1 MAELKPRYVYGI
13 IGPTAARNED
23 DDPTVQSLVPAD
35 VISVSA
41 GIGISDYT
49 PEGVEE
55 AIVRYRACVDDVVAR
70 GAQCTELGGVPISSQ
85 LGRPRVRQLLQE
97 TEQRTGL
104 FADSTNEAIVAAL
117 HYLGAERIA
126 VASRWADQLNQAM
139 TEYFRDGG
147 IEVIAVTSEGQWAAE
162 AFSMSIERGV
172 VLGMRLGREA
182 MRRAPN
188 ADALLLPG
196 GTWRSLA
203 VAPILEEDF
212 DLPVLTNRIASAWRL
227 MSRGIAPPIQ
237 GWGRLL
243 EHPTPA

>member
-1 MAELKPRYVYGI
+1 MAETKPRYVYGV
-13 IGPTAARNED
+13 IGPTTARSED
-23 DDPTVQSLVPAD
+23 DAPGSQSLLPAD
-35 VISVSA
+35 VVSVSA

-55 AIVRYRACVDDVVAR
+55 AIGRYWSCVEDVVGR

-97 TEQRTGL
+97 TEGRTGL
-104 FADSTNEAIVAAL
+104 FADSTNEAIIAAL
-117 HYLGAERIA
+117 HYLGAQRVAI
-126 VASRWADQLNQAM
+126 ASRWANQLNQVMAAYFQDAGIDVLAM
-139 TEYFRDGG
+139 TS
-147 IEVIAVTSEGQWAAE
+147 ANQWAAQ
-162 AFSMSIERGV
+162 AFSMSVEQGI
-172 VLGMRLGREA
+172 VLAMRLGREA
-182 MRRAPN
+182 IRRAPK

-203 VAPILEEDF
+203 VVPVLEEDF
-212 DLPVLTNRIASAWRL
+212 DLPVLTNRVASAWRL

-243 EHPTPA
+243 EHPTAA